1 MFDILLPVKGQLP
14 FFSKLVCQT
23 VKLSKICFFVP
34 SLVLVHTYDR
44 SQLKEEKNSV
54 DLHGVKTQI

>member
-23 VKLSKICFFVP
+23 VKPSKICFFLP
-34 SLVLVHTYDR
+34 SLVHTYDR

>member
-44 SQLKEEKNSV
+44 SQLKEEKKSV